1 MFKKLKGIKEKMKLV
16 TSDTKKNEKKDITPI
31 TPENERIDTQPLPGI
46 KYLQRR
52 QMATQKRYF
61 DSADHFL
68 SLYQR
73 ENTENNQ
80 ELLHTPSKEIEI
92 NQELLHTPSKEIE
105 INQDLI
111 HKVSEEIEINQ
122 DLLHKASEEITTS
135 EEKSAQPGEIVK
147 SVQGPIDTAYSEIIE
162 EMKPKE
168 SV

>member
-73 ENTENNQ
+73 ENTEINQ
-80 ELLHTPSKEIEI
+80 DLLHTPSKEIEN
-92 NQELLHTPSKEIE
+92 NQDLLHTPSKEIE
-105 INQDLI
+105 NNQDLL

-122 DLLHKASEEITTS
+122 DLLHKASEEIATS

>member
-16 TSDTKKNEKKDITPI
+16 KSDIKKNEKKDPAPI
-31 TPENERIDTQPLPGI
+31 TPENEKIDTQPLPGI

-73 ENTENNQ
+73 ENTEINH

-92 NQELLHTPSKEIE
+92 NHELLHTPSKEIE
-105 INQDLI
+105 IN
-111 HKVSEEIEINQ
+111 H
-122 DLLHKASEEITTS
+122 DLLHKASEEIEINHELLHKASEEIATN